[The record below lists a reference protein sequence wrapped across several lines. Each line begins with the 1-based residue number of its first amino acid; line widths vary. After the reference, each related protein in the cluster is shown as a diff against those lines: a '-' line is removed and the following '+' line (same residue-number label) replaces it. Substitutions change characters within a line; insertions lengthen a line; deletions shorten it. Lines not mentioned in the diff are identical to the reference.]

1 MQEGEM
7 IKIINLDDFDELYFY
22 FTQKNGRNLDIFN
35 KKVIRSVIERK
46 RRYYLGDLFN
56 DMKLEVFIDLVDVDL
71 YFSKQFILSKG
82 ISIIEELEKEF
93 KELNNK
99 KRQLMKIIKILK
111 EKRNLLM
118 FGKELIDIDFVKVEI
133 IFQRFDI

>member
-1 MQEGEM
+1 M